1 MKRKLMICA
10 MALCICA
17 GLTGNTGEVSVW
29 ASEGSSS
36 DAVRIGA
43 LKGPTAMGMAQLLDE
58 DGYDFTIAASPDEI
72 VPMVVQDKLDI
83 AAVPANLAATL
94 YQKTDKDVSVLAVNT
109 LGVLY
114 LVENGDSVKSVED
127 LKGKTIYASG
137 KGATPEYALN
147 SVLKANGI
155 DPEKDVTVE
164 FKSEHAEV
172 VSALVQDQT
181 AVGLLPQPF
190 VTTALMKNDKLKVA
204 LDLNKLWEDSMDDG
218 SKLVTGV
225 VIANNEFVQDHADK
239 VNDFMDAY
247 KESVDFVNSDT
258 EAAAQIIGDHDIIA
272 KEVAQKEKVTKLE
285 IKEADDALKKALGK
299 LDEVKASGKT
309 EVQTKIAQAAEKKE
323 ADYTKES
330 WANFAKAKRDA
341 EMAFASE
348 TATAKQLKDAAD
360 ALDIAMK
367 ALEAKKP
374 DNNNDNNNGNNGN
387 NNSQTPAIGSVIADA
402 SGIFNYKVTGND
414 TVEVKNM
421 TAKGKAKSS
430 VKIAKNIK
438 ANGKTYKVTAI
449 AANALKGNKKVTSVS
464 IGSNVEKIGKKAF
477 ANCTKLKTVTVNG
490 NKLKTIGQSAFSGD
504 KNLKAVNLKK
514 VKTLKTVG
522 KSAFKGVSKKI
533 TVRVPKNKKA
543 AYVRIFK
550 KGGIAANKIK

>member
-17 GLTGNTGEVSVW
+17 GLAGNTGEVSVW

-155 DPEKDVTVE
+155 DPEKDATVE

-190 VTTALMKNDKLKVA
+190 VT
-204 LDLNKLWEDSMDDG
+204 NKLWEDSMDDG

-272 KEVAQKEKVTKLE
+272 KEVAQKTIPDCSIVFIEGDEMKTMLSGYLATLDDQNPE
-285 IKEADDALKKALGK
+285 IIGGQLPDDAF
-299 LDEVKASGKT
+299 
-309 EVQTKIAQAAEKKE
+309 
-323 ADYTKES
+323 YY
-330 WANFAKAKRDA
+330 KR
-341 EMAFASE
+341 
-348 TATAKQLKDAAD
+348 
-360 ALDIAMK
+360 
-367 ALEAKKP
+367 
-374 DNNNDNNNGNNGN
+374 
-387 NNSQTPAIGSVIADA
+387 
-402 SGIFNYKVTGND
+402 
-414 TVEVKNM
+414 
-421 TAKGKAKSS
+421 
-430 VKIAKNIK
+430 
-438 ANGKTYKVTAI
+438 
-449 AANALKGNKKVTSVS
+449 
-464 IGSNVEKIGKKAF
+464 
-477 ANCTKLKTVTVNG
+477 
-490 NKLKTIGQSAFSGD
+490 
-504 KNLKAVNLKK
+504 
-514 VKTLKTVG
+514 
-522 KSAFKGVSKKI
+522 
-533 TVRVPKNKKA
+533 
-543 AYVRIFK
+543 
-550 KGGIAANKIK
+550 

>member
-83 AAVPANLAATL
+83 AAV
-94 YQKTDKDVSVLAVNT
+94 NT

-114 LVENGDSVKSVED
+114 IVENGDSVKSVED

-164 FKSEHAEV
+164 YKSEHAEV

-272 KEVAQKEKVTKLE
+272 KEVAQKAIPDCSIVFIEGDEMKTMLSGYLATLDDQNPE
-285 IKEADDALKKALGK
+285 IIGGQLPDDAF
-299 LDEVKASGKT
+299 
-309 EVQTKIAQAAEKKE
+309 
-323 ADYTKES
+323 YY
-330 WANFAKAKRDA
+330 KR
-341 EMAFASE
+341 
-348 TATAKQLKDAAD
+348 
-360 ALDIAMK
+360 
-367 ALEAKKP
+367 
-374 DNNNDNNNGNNGN
+374 
-387 NNSQTPAIGSVIADA
+387 
-402 SGIFNYKVTGND
+402 
-414 TVEVKNM
+414 
-421 TAKGKAKSS
+421 
-430 VKIAKNIK
+430 
-438 ANGKTYKVTAI
+438 
-449 AANALKGNKKVTSVS
+449 
-464 IGSNVEKIGKKAF
+464 
-477 ANCTKLKTVTVNG
+477 
-490 NKLKTIGQSAFSGD
+490 
-504 KNLKAVNLKK
+504 
-514 VKTLKTVG
+514 
-522 KSAFKGVSKKI
+522 
-533 TVRVPKNKKA
+533 
-543 AYVRIFK
+543 
-550 KGGIAANKIK
+550 

>member
-247 KESVDFVNSDT
+247 KASVDFVNSDT

-272 KEVAQKEKVTKLE
+272 KEVAQKAIPDCSIVFIEGDEMKTMLSGYLATLDDQNPEIIGGQYKHQKLVMELSAIIRNYIKQHKGTCEVLPAPFAVYLDE
-285 IKEADDALKKALGK
+285 INNTYVEPDISVICDPNK
-299 LDEVKASGKT
+299 LDDKGCKGAPDWIIEIVSPASRKM
-309 EVQTKIAQAAEKKE
+309 
-323 ADYTKES
+323 DYL
-330 WANFAKAKRDA
+330 
-341 EMAFASE
+341 
-348 TATAKQLKDAAD
+348 LKLFKYRSAGVREYWIVD
-360 ALDIAMK
+360 
-367 ALEAKKP
+367 
-374 DNNNDNNNGNNGN
+374 
-387 NNSQTPAIGSVIADA
+387 
-402 SGIFNYKVTGND
+402 
-414 TVEVKNM
+414 
-421 TAKGKAKSS
+421 
-430 VKIAKNIK
+430 IAKNR
-438 ANGKTYKVTAI
+438 
-449 AANALKGNKKVTSVS
+449 
-464 IGSNVEKIGKKAF
+464 
-477 ANCTKLKTVTVNG
+477 
-490 NKLKTIGQSAFSGD
+490 
-504 KNLKAVNLKK
+504 
-514 VKTLKTVG
+514 
-522 KSAFKGVSKKI
+522 I
-533 TVRVPKNKKA
+533 TVYNFNHDYSIEEYSFTDTVKA
-543 AYVRIFK
+543 
-550 KGGIAANKIK
+550 GIYEDLSIDFSEINIL